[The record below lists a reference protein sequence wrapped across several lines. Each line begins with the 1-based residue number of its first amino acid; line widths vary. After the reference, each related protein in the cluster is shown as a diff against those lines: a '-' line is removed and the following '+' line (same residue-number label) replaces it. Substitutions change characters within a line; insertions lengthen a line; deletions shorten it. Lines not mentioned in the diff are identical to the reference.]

1 MNLFLLQEL
10 KMKQYLNFNYNK
22 INNYS
27 LSSHFSTIFK
37 QIELIFFI
45 VLSIIFLVTSK
56 INRDFTNNISYFF
69 VDLSLPVVKVAA
81 FPFNLLISLT
91 TNFEELVD
99 AKKDNQALKEE
110 NEKMRSLLV
119 NSVNVENENKELKEI
134 LSFVAAKSTSY
145 QMAKVRGKTHGIFN
159 QQLFLETREGSEI
172 KDGSA
177 VISGIGMIGRAVD
190 SLQNKARLLLLTD
203 ANSHIPIIVSK
214 ARARGI
220 LTGNGSNSMEIN
232 FLPKGHN
239 IEVGDLVFT
248 SSDGDKLPPGLLVGV
263 IKEVSG
269 STVSVE
275 MAQDAVN
282 ADVVTILDY

>member
-99 AKKDNQALKEE
+99 AKKDNQTLKEE

>member
-99 AKKDNQALKEE
+99 AKKDNQTLKEE

-134 LSFVAAKSTSY
+134 LSFVTAKSTSY
-145 QMAKVRGKTHGIFN
+145 QMAKIRGKTHGIFN

-220 LTGNGSNSMEIN
+220 LTGNGSNSMDIN
-232 FLPKGHN
+232 FLPKNHN